1 MQGGAGGVDIA
12 TLGLVL
18 DGRQMRAEGA
28 RVTTQLQTMRKAGNS
43 ATKTML
49 KLAGAFAAF
58 VAIRSATNAAGEFEG
73 AMTASLAIMEDMDD
87 LMRGRLSDAARQVG
101 IEFNIGATAAAE
113 AFFFLASAGLNAE
126 QSLASLVPVANFAK
140 AGMFNMATATDLAT
154 DAQSALGLRT
164 GNTAQDI
171 ENLTRVTDVLVK
183 ANTIANATVEQF
195 ASALTTEAG
204 AALKIFNKD
213 IEEGVAVLAVFAD
226 QGIKG
231 QVAGSGLARVIR
243 IMTAAAVNNAA
254 AYEDLEISVFDATT
268 KAMLP
273 MADIVEDLENALGN
287 MGDETRVA
295 ALQQLGFTARI
306 QGVINPLIGASEQ
319 IRAYEKALRSAGG
332 ITEEVAQ
339 KQLAAPFERL
349 GIATKTFGDAFITAG
364 QNILK
369 VLVPAMEFL
378 AKNSGIVID
387 ILLALAFA
395 LAALQIGLLI
405 PKIAALVVAMF
416 SWGSSM
422 IFATTSAVSLSAA
435 LLNLQIALGPAGLLL
450 LGVAALATA
459 FFVWRRSQRASE
471 EAAKSLRAEMVKD
484 TEQVQSATDAQ
495 LQLSK
500 AQAIRVLQQSILLRQ
515 GGTITPEQIELE
527 TRFFNILQSTTKEIA
542 NREAQ
547 AASAAVEAANAAA
560 EEADA
565 LQIKTAALAASK
577 NELDRAIAL
586 NEAFGQ
592 TSFQLQKINLEF
604 DLQAEL
610 IENASKAKLDDLEI
624 LNAQTQA
631 LAAQKLIAIE
641 LAEASQR
648 VEREEG
654 QEGEI
659 EKQRQLNSAIGESAV
674 ARALLNVEL
683 ERAAQ
688 LSQNLKDFQGEEL
701 EAANAL
707 TEQLFAERAAFIQL
721 TDERE
726 QSLLGSDRA
735 RQIANQEALNA
746 AVEDGAEAQAL
757 LNIEIGRAVAIAQA
771 RETQQGEELLNTIAF
786 INNITDLRIE
796 FVKLNDVLE
805 EGSKL
810 PELYEAAARG
820 IQSVLATGFNEVVE
834 NGLAGFENMADG
846 ILDIFT
852 KLASEIAGA
861 LVADALGLDDLLE
874 TLSEGGEISRGQQIA
889 AGVGLGAVGGG
900 FVADITGGGS
910 TGGKIG
916 GAIGGG
922 VGTALGGPVGGFVGS
937 AIGGFVGGLFGGGPS
952 DEDVAKFESQLD
964 RILLALQPQGFQAA
978 ADQVALAITDILRDM
993 GELFDFNVAKDFRNV
1008 TGTEL
1013 EDLTG
1018 ANAVREIEQFQRSFS
1033 ASSDEF
1039 RELGKIADI
1048 AREQIKQLRKE
1059 QEKANRDFETNLRV
1073 REFTLV
1079 GQDEEAKN
1087 AQLQAN
1093 RRNELDAA
1101 RELVE
1106 AGTITEDQFRRL
1118 SDVLDQEL
1126 AEALEKVTNDVS
1138 GLILSLQDFQD
1149 SLLLGDTS
1157 TLSPVQKLDEARTQ
1171 FETTRAAALGGD
1183 AEAAARLPEVS
1194 QTLLN
1199 LSQQVNASGAG
1210 FVQDFE
1216 RVQSSVDLV
1225 ISSIEREEKQAQ
1237 QMVEIAQKT
1246 QIGVQE
1252 LVEVVKETQEFEID
1266 ASLQLFHLMQREF
1279 ESRDTEGGR
1288 RGLLVTSR
1296 EVQLE

>member
-1 MQGGAGGVDIA
+1 MPPGAGGVDIA
-12 TLGLVL
+12 TLGLIL
-18 DGRQMRAEGA
+18 DGRQMRAESA
-28 RVTTQLQTMRKAGNS
+28 RVTGSLQTMQKAGTS

-49 KLAGAFAAF
+49 RLAGALAAF
-58 VAIRSATNAAGEFEG
+58 VAFRAATNAAGEFEG
-73 AMTASLAIMEDMDD
+73 AMTSSLAIMEDMDD
-87 LMRGRLSDAARQVG
+87 LMRTRLSDAARKVG
-101 IEFNIGATAAAE
+101 IELNLGATAAAE

-126 QSLASLVPVANFAK
+126 QSLGALVPVANFAK

-164 GNTAQDI
+164 GQTAQDI
-171 ENLTRVTDVLVK
+171 ENLIRVTDVLVK

-195 ASALTTEAG
+195 ATAITTEAG

-231 QVAGSGLARVIR
+231 QIAGSGLARVIR
-243 IMTAAAVNNAA
+243 IMTSAAINNAD
-254 AYEDLEISVFDATT
+254 AYEKLEIAVFDGE
-268 KAMLP
+268 KQMRS
-273 MADIVEDLENALGN
+273 MADIVEDLENSIGSMSDAN
-287 MGDETRVA
+287 RVA

-319 IRAYEKALRSAGG
+319 IRIYEKALRQAGG
-332 ITEEVAQ
+332 ITEQVAQ
-339 KQLAAPFERL
+339 KQLQAPFERL
-349 GIATKTFGDAFITAG
+349 GVAMKTFGDAAITAG

-369 VLVPAMEFL
+369 GLVPAMEFL
-378 AKNSGIVID
+378 AANSGLVID
-387 ILLALAFA
+387 LLLSLAIA
-395 LAALQIGLLI
+395 LAAIQFALI
-405 PKIAALVVAMF
+405 APKVIALAIAF
-416 SWGSSM
+416 GTWASSL
-422 IFATTSAVSLSAA
+422 FFTVTAAVSLSAA
-435 LLNLQIALGPAGLLL
+435 MLNLQIALGPAGLVL
-450 LGVAALATA
+450 LGVTALATA
-459 FFVWRRSQRASE
+459 LFFLFRAMRRNRE
-471 EAAKSLRAEMVKD
+471 EAAETRRAMIED
-484 TEQVQSATDAQ
+484 TTHVQKATDAQ
-495 LQLSK
+495 LQLGK
-500 AQAIRVLQQSILLRQ
+500 AQAIRVIQQVILARSA
-515 GGTITPEQIELE
+515 GTVTDQQLELE
-527 TRFFNILQSTTKEIA
+527 EKFLNILKATTKEIA
-542 NREAQ
+542 DREAA
-547 AASAAVEAANAAA
+547 AASARVEAANAAA
-560 EEADA
+560 EAADA
-565 LQIKTAALAASK
+565 QAIRSAATAQSK
-577 NELDRAIAL
+577 IELERAIAL
-586 NEAFGQ
+586 NAAFGE
-592 TSFQLQKINLEF
+592 TSFALQKINLEF

-610 IENASKAKLDDLEI
+610 IENATKAKLDDLDV
-624 LNAQTQA
+624 LNEQTRA
-631 LAAQKLIAIE
+631 LAEQKLIAIE
-641 LAEASQR
+641 LAEAQQR
-648 VEREEG
+648 TTREEG
-654 QEGEI
+654 QLEAI
-659 EKQRQLNSAIGESAV
+659 EKQRALNGAIGESSV

-688 LSQNLKDFQGEEL
+688 LSANLKDFQEEEL
-701 EAANAL
+701 ATANRL
-707 TEQLFAERAAFIQL
+707 TEQLFDERAAFIEL

-735 RQIANQEALNA
+735 RQIQNQQALND
-746 AVEDGAEAQAL
+746 AVEEGAEAQAL

-861 LVADALGLDDLLE
+861 MVADALGLDDLLE
-874 TLSEGGEISRGQQIA
+874 TLSEGGQISRGQQIA

-922 VGTALGGPVGGFVGS
+922 IGTAIGGPVGGFVGS

-952 DEDVAKFESQLD
+952 EEDIAAFEDSLD
-964 RILLALQPQGFQAA
+964 RVLLALQPQGFKAA
-978 ADQVALAITDILRDM
+978 ADQVALATADILRDF
-993 GELFDFNVAKDFRNV
+993 GEVFDFNVAKDFEKA

-1013 EDLTG
+1013 GDLTG
-1018 ANAVREIEQFQRSFS
+1018 ANAVREIEQFQATFS
-1033 ASSDEF
+1033 RTSDEF
-1039 RELGKIADI
+1039 KQLGKIAEI
-1048 AREQIKQLRKE
+1048 AREQIKALRKE
-1059 QEKANRDFETNLRV
+1059 QAIANRDFEANLRV

-1079 GQDEEAKN
+1079 GQDEEAKSAALVN
-1087 AQLQAN
+1087 AKE
-1093 RRNELDAA
+1093 RELDAA
-1101 RELVE
+1101 QELLD

-1118 SDVLDQEL
+1118 AAVLDQEMV
-1126 AEALEKVTNDVS
+1126 EALMNVENSVS
-1138 GLILSLQDFQD
+1138 GLLVTLRDFKD

-1157 TLSPVQKLDEARTQ
+1157 TLSPVQKLEEARRQ
-1171 FETTRAAALGGD
+1171 FEETRAAALGGD

-1237 QMVEIAQKT
+1237 QVLEAAQAT
-1246 QIGVQE
+1246 AVGVVE
-1252 LVEVVKETQEFEID
+1252 LVEVQRETQEIIID
-1266 ASLQLFHLMQREF
+1266 ANLQLFQLMQREF
-1279 ESRDTEGGR
+1279 GDREDREGR
-1288 RGLLVTSR
+1288 TGLLVTGPA
-1296 EVQLE
+1296 QLL